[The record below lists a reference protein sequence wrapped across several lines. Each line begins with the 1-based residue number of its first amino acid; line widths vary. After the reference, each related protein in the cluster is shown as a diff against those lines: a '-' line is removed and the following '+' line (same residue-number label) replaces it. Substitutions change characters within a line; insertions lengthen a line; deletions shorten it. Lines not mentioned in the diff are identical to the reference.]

1 MNVFACHGNQHHG
14 NQHHGNQHHGNQ
26 HHGNKHH
33 GNKHVVRRDAP
44 VTRQPE
50 CAIGDG
56 DV

>member
-1 MNVFACHGNQHHG
+1 MIVFACD
-14 NQHHGNQHHGNQ
+14 GNQHHGNQ

-50 CAIGDG
+50 CAIGNG